1 MAYFNLIKLNAT
13 SSTNNYIKEK
23 RSKGACK
30 DGDLVWTKHQTSGR
44 GQSDKS
50 WQSEANKSLSLT
62 IYKTFEKESP
72 KHPFEI
78 SCAVACAIIR
88 TLHSIGIPEL
98 NIKWP
103 NDILSCNHK
112 IGGILIENTYKYSRL
127 NETIIGLGLNINQEK
142 FDSLPHARS
151 LFMITKRKWDIETVL
166 NSLIQS
172 FENVLIS
179 DLSNHLKANLSEFN
193 LSLWRKKKP
202 SKFYG
207 SEGIFEAIPL
217 EVTQE
222 GNLLISD
229 LEGAIERT
237 INLNQARML
246 YSKETILR
254 SPV

>member
-50 WQSEANKSLSLT
+50 WQSEANNSLSLT
-62 IYKTFEKESP
+62 IYKTFQKESP

-103 NDILSCNHK
+103 NDILSCNK
-112 IGGILIENTYKYSRL
+112 KVGGILIENFFNKGELIASV
-127 NETIIGLGLNINQEK
+127 IGVGL
-142 FDSLPHARS
+142 
-151 LFMITKRKWDIETVL
+151 
-166 NSLIQS
+166 
-172 FENVLIS
+172 
-179 DLSNHLKANLSEFN
+179 
-193 LSLWRKKKP
+193 
-202 SKFYG
+202 
-207 SEGIFEAIPL
+207 
-217 EVTQE
+217 
-222 GNLLISD
+222 
-229 LEGAIERT
+229 
-237 INLNQARML
+237 NLNQLSFNNLPNATSLRL
-246 YSKETILR
+246 VSGNFWHQKELLTILTQHLYKYLYKKDFHDLNGLINQYNEKLWR
-254 SPV
+254 RDQRVLFESKSKNFVAIPKGVSFQGKLIIETTKMGVIERDTEQIRILYNTNGFQDSK